1 MKALNGRFG
10 MLHGISSL
18 ANLAAVLALGMSM
31 SYFKP
36 QSIEKGQDS
45 MGFGLATLG

>member
-18 ANLAAVLALGMSM
+18 LNLFAVIALVFHGLWIGT
-31 SYFKP
+31 FG
-36 QSIEKGQDS
+36 I
-45 MGFGLATLG
+45 GF